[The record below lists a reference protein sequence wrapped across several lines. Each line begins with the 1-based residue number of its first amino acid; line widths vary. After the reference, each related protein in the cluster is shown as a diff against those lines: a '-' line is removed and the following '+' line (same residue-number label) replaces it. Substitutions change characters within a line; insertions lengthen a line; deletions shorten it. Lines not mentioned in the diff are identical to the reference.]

1 MEILGFIII
10 FLVYAVID
18 FYITKYQIKQ
28 NIDLFYSIHQ
38 VLIEKELKKYDKK

>member
-38 VLIEKELKKYDKK
+38 VLIEKELKKYDK

>member
-28 NIDLFYSIHQ
+28 NIDLFYSIYQ
-38 VLIEKELKKYDKK
+38 ELIEKELKKYER

>member
-28 NIDLFYSIHQ
+28 NIYLFYSIHQ
-38 VLIEKELKKYDKK
+38 ELIEKELKKYER

>member
-38 VLIEKELKKYDKK
+38 ELIEKELKKYDK